1 MPLPL
6 YANVPLKSTCR
17 NIRWADNV
25 FLEYAQ
31 TENVES
37 IYVVAVIFLVRAVLD
52 ACVFILL
59 ICMLI
64 A

>member
-1 MPLPL
+1 LPLPL
-6 YANVPLKSTCR
+6 YGNVPLKSTCL

-25 FLEYAQ
+25 FLEYAR

-59 ICMLI
+59 PEP
-64 A
+64 

>member
-6 YANVPLKSTCR
+6 YGNVPSKSTWL

-25 FLEYAQ
+25 FLEYAP

-37 IYVVAVIFLVRAVLD
+37 IDVVAVIFLIRAVLD
-52 ACVFILL
+52 ACVFILM
-59 ICMLI
+59 ICMFI